1 MNSFFAMISRMKYID
16 RWGLMNNTR
25 TENISEHS
33 LEVAILAHALVN
45 IANVRLSEDLSP
57 DRAAVIGMFHDA
69 GEIITGDM
77 PTPVKYYNPEIRDAY
92 KAVEKV
98 AEDKLVSM
106 LPADLQPL
114 YRPLISGSEEV
125 YERYVKAA
133 DKLSA
138 LIKCI
143 DEVRMGN
150 NEFLKAKE
158 ATEKSLH
165 EMHLPALEI
174 FMQECLPA
182 YYLTLD
188 ELD

>member
-1 MNSFFAMISRMKYID
+1 MSSFFAMIARMKYID

-33 LEVAILAHALVN
+33 LETAILSHALVS
-45 IANVRLSEDLSP
+45 IANTRCGCSLDA
-57 DRAAVIGMFHDA
+57 DRAAVIGLFHDA

-77 PTPVKYYNPEIRDAY
+77 PTPVKYYNPEISNAY

-98 AEDKLVSM
+98 AEEKLVDM
-106 LPADLQPL
+106 LPMELRSV
-114 YRPLISGSEEV
+114 YRPLICDADPKLIP
-125 YERYVKAA
+125 YIKAA

-143 DEVRMGN
+143 EEVRMGN
-150 NEFLKAKE
+150 NEFLKAKAAVEE
-158 ATEKSLH
+158 AIDAME
-165 EMHLPALEI
+165 LPALEI
-174 FMQECLPA
+174 FKREYLPA

-188 ELD
+188 ELG